1 MRGHERAE
9 RAGEAIA
16 EKDKCKTA
24 YRLFFV
30 TAVATYDCYTYTLHN
45 TTTTCIIY
53 IIYIRV
59 RVEGRWLSRSKS
71 HITSAAARTR
81 MYTYA
86 RMMIISKYKSNS

>member
-1 MRGHERAE
+1 MVRGHERAE
-9 RAGEAIA
+9 RVGEAIA

-30 TAVATYDCYTYTLHN
+30 TAVATTYDCYTYTLHY

-59 RVEGRWLSRSKS
+59 EGRRLFRSKS